1 MILQSLQKTN
11 QLFIGVLSG
20 TSMNSIDAILM
31 DFSNNNH
38 LIIATVNYPFNKN
51 LAKQLLEMINSGKCS
66 LQDLGTIDNKLGI
79 EFAKA
84 INKLLSKAMVQPE
97 KVTAIGCHGQNIWHE
112 PHGKYRF
119 TMQIGNANI
128 ICASCNIVTVADF
141 RRKDM
146 AYGGQGAPLA
156 PAFHSAVFRSSL
168 KTRAIINIGGI
179 SNITVL
185 SKIFAQEVIGFDL
198 GPGNCL
204 MDEWVQTKFKK
215 LKINYD
221 KNGVIASS
229 GQCIPN
235 LLKICLQD
243 PYFKKLPPKSTGREY
258 FNQKWLEK
266 KIKLSS
272 FRDAKTSENKF
283 KKYKTE
289 DILATLLYLTAY
301 IINNQIEII
310 NKVLSNRSQEI
321 IEEVY
326 ICGGGANNKALL
338 ALLKK
343 IINCPVSVTQ
353 DLGIHANWVEAAL
366 FAWLAKQTI
375 EGKSSNLLSVTGA
388 KSQAILGAIY
398 LPDKI

>member
-1 MILQSLQKTN
+1 MKTILQNFENSKKTK

-31 DFSNNNH
+31 DFANNH
-38 LIIATVNYPFNKN
+38 NLIIASVNRPFNKTI
-51 LAKQLLEMINSGKCS
+51 AKQLLAIIRSGKCN
-66 LQDLGTIDNKLGI
+66 LQDVGTIDHKLGL

-84 INKLLSKAMVQPE
+84 INKLLSKAKITPQQ
-97 KVTAIGCHGQNIWHE
+97 VTAIGCHGQNIWHE
-112 PHGKYRF
+112 PFGKYPF
-119 TMQIGNANI
+119 TMQIGDPNI
-128 ICASCNIVTVADF
+128 ICAACNILTVADF

-146 AYGGQGAPLA
+146 AHGGQGAPLA
-156 PAFHSAVFRSSL
+156 PSFHAAVFRSSS
-168 KTRAIINIGGI
+168 KNRAIINIGGI

-185 SKIFAQEVIGFDL
+185 PKDVKQKIIGFDV

-215 LKINYD
+215 LQINYD
-221 KNGVIASS
+221 KNGMLAST
-229 GQCIPN
+229 GKYIPN

-258 FNQKWLEK
+258 FNQTWLNN
-266 KIKLSS
+266 KIKL
-272 FRDAKTSENKF
+272 AKLID
-283 KKYKTE
+283 KKPYKNQ
-289 DILATLLYLTAY
+289 DILATLLYLTAHV
-301 IINNQIEII
+301 ISEQIVKL
-310 NKVLSNRSQEI
+310 NKFL

-343 IINCPVSVTQ
+343 VIDCPVMLTNE
-353 DLGIHANWVEAAL
+353 LGIHVNWVEAAL

-375 EGKSSNLLSVTGA
+375 EQQPGNLPSVTGA
-388 KSQAILGAIY
+388 LQPAVLGAIY
-398 LPDKI
+398 LPSIISGTCTN